1 MKNCRMFKRK
11 VNPEQALPIN
21 VVAFRKRKAIAAM
34 DLDGDTLRVVH
45 ASGQGSNARVNRIE
59 SAKLEL
65 SPEKKD
71 DAAAVGDAVKKAVEL
86 LRTKPK
92 EVVVALPRGQVV
104 LRPLQVPMVADIREL
119 ASIINFQI
127 SKDLPF
133 RVEEAVVDFKVLD

>member
-1 MKNCRMFKRK
+1 MKKCRMFRRK
-11 VNPEQALPIN
+11 VNPEQTLPVE
-21 VVAFRKRKAIAAM
+21 VVAFRTRKALSAM
-34 DLDGDTLRVVH
+34 DLDGETLRVVH
-45 ASGQGSNARVNRIE
+45 ASGQGSGARVNRIE

-65 SPEKKD
+65 SAEKKD

-127 SKDLPF
+127 SKDL
-133 RVEEAVVDFKVLD
+133 